1 MGIDRTS
8 LNAILMSCRHIK
20 NKQNL
25 LTIGRQQIHTSQENN
40 IDIGDKF
47 NTNLSEIIYGNYC
60 ETFFSSVGFIN
71 IDSIDNSNYEGSK
84 YIHNLNYPILED
96 FKNKYDYIYDGGT
109 SEHIFNIPQVFENII
124 DMLNIDGL
132 FVSVTCNNNFSG
144 HGMYQFSPELYLSCF
159 NQKYGMEIIDMYI
172 AEVGTTNNEWKNVNS
187 FNGYRNIDKFN
198 STLETY
204 IIIIARKISN
214 ERESLIK
221 NSPNQYSY
229 DEHDWKKYTYDI
241 NIFNIWHNK
250 LFDECYDKLDDYSLQ
265 KITMYDVNQN
275 YTKIFNKERK
285 YNIVSEYKLDHY
297 NSLYQD
303 TNYCQTSCLYH
314 VFKNKLYTNTNY
326 IGFIQYDMELS
337 SDFIYDM
344 EQKINSSENDTYFY
358 ILTVANK
365 VEVNY
370 ICKPY
375 DNSILEK
382 YNNYFNKSHT
392 YESIKAHHKA
402 DKFICLHTFVI
413 PTKTFINMMTWF
425 CSITDWL
432 HKNYINGLYS
442 ENMSEVTEEI
452 FGLFLLLQI
461 IEDETIELK
470 ELKLHH
476 EWPNLHNNTSFINYK
491 DNCHYFSLDKIVDN
505 RFTDKNTTH
514 SYLETYEKLLKD
526 THLSCKN
533 VLEIGIQRGGS
544 IKLWND
550 YFINA
555 NIYGIDIDEGPK
567 FLEKFKR
574 VKCLKMNAYSQ
585 DSIDYFSNQNIKF
598 DFIIDDGPHTLES
611 MIFMLIHYSKL
622 LTPTGILII
631 EDIPSMEWAYLFE
644 RITNKYKENTHIY
657 DLRENKGRY
666 DDIVFTFTNSN
677 IENIEF
683 IDYNIEYGLDDNKIN
698 ITHTVM
704 SHSLNKEF
712 IEIPTNDE
720 VRATLYGDPCWGVVK
735 YIYISTTDGTHLK
748 FSQDHNVEL
757 DFNGFLVTKILR
769 PESLTVYKSP
779 YDKIRLGKDYDGGY
793 IICDIPDI
801 KYDFFLSGGILDD
814 ISFEEDFCSK
824 YPHVKCMAYDGF
836 IDNIDIKNNNITFIK
851 QYIGDS
857 NNEYFTNLHSIINQY
872 NNIFIKMDIEGGEIP
887 WINSLS
893 TEQIDKFAQIVIEFH
908 FPFYEKECL
917 VFEKLLT
924 SHVLVHF
931 HANNC
936 CGTNTV
942 KNIKIPNVFECTY
955 IHKKY
960 YTTEIELNTST
971 IPGTLDMKNVL
982 DKDEI
987 YIDYP
992 PFVH

>member
-1 MGIDRTS
+1 MGIDRSS
-8 LNAILMSCRHIK
+8 LNAILISCRHIK

-25 LTIGRQQIHTSQENN
+25 LTLGRQQIHTSQQNN

-60 ETFFSSVGFIN
+60 ETFFSSIGFIN
-71 IDSIDNSNYEGSK
+71 IDSIDNSNYEGAK
-84 YIHNLNYPILED
+84 YVHNLNYPILED

-109 SEHIFNIPQVFENII
+109 TEHIFNIPQVFENII

-144 HGMYQFSPELYLSCF
+144 HGMYQFSPELYLLCF
-159 NQKYGMEIIDMYI
+159 NQKYGMEIVDIYI
-172 AEVGTTNNEWKNVNS
+172 GENGKTSDEWKNVNS
-187 FNGYRNIDKFN
+187 FNGYRNLDKFN

-214 ERESLIK
+214 ERELLLK
-221 NSPNQYSY
+221 NCPDQYLYHEDSR
-229 DEHDWKKYTYDI
+229 KKYTYDI

-250 LFDECYDKLDDYSLQ
+250 LFDKCYAKLDEYSLK
-265 KITMYDVNQN
+265 KITMFDVNQK
-275 YTKIFNKERK
+275 YSKEYNKEKK
-285 YNIVSEYKLDHY
+285 YNIISEYKLEHY

-314 VFKNKLYTNTNY
+314 VFKNKLYTKTNY
-326 IGFIQYDMELS
+326 IGFIQYDMELA
-337 SDFIYDM
+337 SDFIYDI
-344 EQKINSSENDTYFY
+344 EQKINSYENDTYFY
-358 ILTVANK
+358 SLTSTGK
-365 VEVNY
+365 LEVTY
-370 ICKPY
+370 LYKPY
-375 DNSILEK
+375 DNSILEN
-382 YNNYFNKSHT
+382 YNNYFNTSHT
-392 YESIKAHHKA
+392 YDFIKAHK
-402 DKFICLHTFVI
+402 KSNNFICLHTFVI
-413 PTKTFINMMTWF
+413 PTKTFIKMMTWF

-432 HKNYINGLYS
+432 HKNYINGLYPES
-442 ENMSEVTEEI
+442 MSEVSEGI
-452 FGLFLLLQI
+452 FGLFLLLQM
-461 IEDETIELK
+461 IENDNIQLK

-476 EWPNLHNNTSFINYK
+476 EWPNLHNDTNFINYK
-491 DNCHYFSLDKIVDN
+491 CSEHYFSLDKIVDN
-505 RFTDKNTTH
+505 RFTDKNTLH
-514 SYLETYEKLLKD
+514 SYLETYEKVLKD
-526 THLSCKN
+526 KYLSCKN

-555 NIYGIDIDEGPK
+555 NIYGIDIDDGPK
-567 FLEKFKR
+567 FLEEFKR
-574 VKCLKMNAYSQ
+574 VKCLKMNAYSK
-585 DSIDYFSNQNIKF
+585 DSIDYFSNQSIKF

-611 MIFMLIHYSKL
+611 MIFTLIHYSKL

-631 EDIPSMEWAYLFE
+631 EDIPSIDWAYLFE

-683 IDYNIEYGLDDNKIN
+683 VDYKFEYGIDENKID
-698 ITHTVM
+698 ITYKVIA
-704 SHSLNKEF
+704 HSLDKQF
-712 IEIPTNDE
+712 IEIPINDNI
-720 VRATLYGDPCWGVVK
+720 RAELYGDHCWGVVK
-735 YIYISTTDGTHLK
+735 FIYVTNSEGAITKFPDNKSITLDTTRGLI
-748 FSQDHNVEL
+748 
-757 DFNGFLVTKILR
+757 TKIIE
-769 PESLTVYKSP
+769 PNYLTVYKSP

-824 YPHVKCMAYDGF
+824 YPNVKCMAHDGF

-857 NNEYFTNLHSIINQY
+857 NNEYFTNLHSITNQY

-936 CGTNTV
+936 CGMNIV

-960 YTTEIELNTST
+960 YTTVLELNTST

>member
-1 MGIDRTS
+1 
-8 LNAILMSCRHIK
+8 
-20 NKQNL
+20 
-25 LTIGRQQIHTSQENN
+25 
-40 IDIGDKF
+40 
-47 NTNLSEIIYGNYC
+47 
-60 ETFFSSVGFIN
+60 
-71 IDSIDNSNYEGSK
+71 
-84 YIHNLNYPILED
+84 
-96 FKNKYDYIYDGGT
+96 
-109 SEHIFNIPQVFENII
+109 
-124 DMLNIDGL
+124 
-132 FVSVTCNNNFSG
+132 
-144 HGMYQFSPELYLSCF
+144 
-159 NQKYGMEIIDMYI
+159 
-172 AEVGTTNNEWKNVNS
+172 
-187 FNGYRNIDKFN
+187 
-198 STLETY
+198 
-204 IIIIARKISN
+204 
-214 ERESLIK
+214 
-221 NSPNQYSY
+221 
-229 DEHDWKKYTYDI
+229 
-241 NIFNIWHNK
+241 
-250 LFDECYDKLDDYSLQ
+250 
-265 KITMYDVNQN
+265 
-275 YTKIFNKERK
+275 
-285 YNIVSEYKLDHY
+285 
-297 NSLYQD
+297 
-303 TNYCQTSCLYH
+303 
-314 VFKNKLYTNTNY
+314 
-326 IGFIQYDMELS
+326 
-337 SDFIYDM
+337 
-344 EQKINSSENDTYFY
+344 
-358 ILTVANK
+358 
-365 VEVNY
+365 
-370 ICKPY
+370 
-375 DNSILEK
+375 
-382 YNNYFNKSHT
+382 
-392 YESIKAHHKA
+392 
-402 DKFICLHTFVI
+402 
-413 PTKTFINMMTWF
+413 
-425 CSITDWL
+425 
-432 HKNYINGLYS
+432 
-442 ENMSEVTEEI
+442 
-452 FGLFLLLQI
+452 
-461 IEDETIELK
+461 
-470 ELKLHH
+470 
-476 EWPNLHNNTSFINYK
+476 
-491 DNCHYFSLDKIVDN
+491 
-505 RFTDKNTTH
+505 
-514 SYLETYEKLLKD
+514 
-526 THLSCKN
+526 
-533 VLEIGIQRGGS
+533 
-544 IKLWND
+544 
-550 YFINA
+550 
-555 NIYGIDIDEGPK
+555 
-567 FLEKFKR
+567 
-574 VKCLKMNAYSQ
+574 MNAYSK
-585 DSIDYFSNQNIKF
+585 DSIDYFSNKDIKF

-611 MIFMLIHYSKL
+611 MIFTLIHYSKL

-631 EDIPSMEWAYLFE
+631 EDIPSIDWAYLFE

-735 YIYISTTDGTHLK
+735 FIYVTNSEGA
-748 FSQDHNVEL
+748 
-757 DFNGFLVTKILR
+757 VTKFPDNKSITLDITR
-769 PESLTVYKSP
+769 GLITKIIEPNYLTVYKSP
-779 YDKIRLGKDYDGGY
+779 YDKIRLGKNYDGGY

-801 KYDFFLSGGILDD
+801 NYDFFLSGGILDD

-824 YPHVKCMAYDGF
+824 YPNVKCMAYDGF